1 MRAIRGAYTVC
12 EKGKEFWIFGDM
24 SGSWFIDGGQ
34 ADIVVV
40 EGAGQEKEEHSKPIA
55 VTYVSM

>member
-1 MRAIRGAYTVC
+1 MCAVRGAYTVC
-12 EKGKEFWIFGDM
+12 EKGKEFWIFSDM

-40 EGAGQEKEEHSKPIA
+40 EGVGREKEEYSKKIA